1 MEGLTDNWNDEQT
14 GHAAA
19 MLMPQGAE
27 KKSPICQQRV
37 RDDSNKAITADDIL
51 KYFSQKIGFDISCNL
66 HEMSKPIF

>member
-14 GHAAA
+14 GHTTV
-19 MLMPQGAE
+19 MLMLQGAE
-27 KKSPICQQRV
+27 KKSQQRV

-51 KYFSQKIGFDISCNL
+51 KYFSQKTGYDISCNF